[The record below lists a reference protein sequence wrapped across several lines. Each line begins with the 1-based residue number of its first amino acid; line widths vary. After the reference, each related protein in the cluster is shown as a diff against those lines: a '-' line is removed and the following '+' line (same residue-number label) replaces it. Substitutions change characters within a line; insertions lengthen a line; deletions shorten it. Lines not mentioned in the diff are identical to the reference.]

1 MIFGSFESLKSAWKL
16 RMARC
21 VRLCIANTTEFA
33 EVLYYF
39 KCRIGAEVK
48 AFALVILFYPPDAHL
63 LKDSEWTVWSAAHMG
78 LDGLRVVEML
88 YYFKCRIGALTDTK
102 RT

>member
-1 MIFGSFESLKSAWKL
+1 
-16 RMARC
+16 
-21 VRLCIANTTEFA
+21 EFA

-78 LDGLRVVEML
+78 LDGLRVVEIKSIAAAVSMQPHDHHVE
-88 YYFKCRIGALTDTK
+88 ADTSDN
-102 RT
+102 